1 MALTNFLTT
10 DKALASVLNDRVV
23 TPANAHIN
31 STGNPHSVTKT
42 QVGLANVTNDVQIP
56 KTLLTT
62 AGDTIYASAA
72 NTPAKLAK
80 GTNGQVLTLA
90 SGLPSWATPVKVVT
104 GAYSGDGTTDKTI
117 SLGFTPKQVFIEFNW
132 SSYNHYVISNIPG
145 GTNGVHF
152 VDPPF
157 EFAISANNSI
167 RPLIT
172 ANGFIVS
179 GAVEDSL
186 NYNGGIYRYIAIG

>member
-1 MALTNFLTT
+1 MALTQILTT
-10 DKALASVLNDRVV
+10 DSVSASVVNAKVV
-23 TPANAHIN
+23 DPANLHIN
-31 STGNPHSVTKT
+31 DTSNPHATTKS
-42 QVGLANVTNDVQIP
+42 QIGLANVTNDVQIP

-179 GAVEDSL
+179 GPAEQSL
-186 NYNGGIYRYIAIG
+186 NDNGGIYRYIAIG